1 MLLGFPPRGQKTRQ
15 DSVPWEAPEDTP
27 RPRPP
32 GTPWAGGTSSLPC
45 GLGLMPEA
53 AAELE
58 LADGSGDD
66 RGLEQWKLAGGTRPK
81 QSEELQFV

>member
-1 MLLGFPPRGQKTRQ
+1 
-15 DSVPWEAPEDTP
+15 
-27 RPRPP
+27 
-32 GTPWAGGTSSLPC
+32 
-45 GLGLMPEA
+45 MPEA

-66 RGLEQWKLAGGTRPK
+66 RGLEQWKLAGGTHPK